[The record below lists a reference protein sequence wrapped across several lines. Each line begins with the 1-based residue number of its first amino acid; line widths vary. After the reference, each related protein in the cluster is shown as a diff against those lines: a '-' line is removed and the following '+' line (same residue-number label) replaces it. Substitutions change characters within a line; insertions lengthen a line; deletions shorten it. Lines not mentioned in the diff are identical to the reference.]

1 MYILIAGAGTV
12 GSYTADLLL
21 RKGHEV
27 GVIDSSR
34 YTIERLNEALDL
46 IGYHGDATDRE
57 IMRLAHVDR
66 ADLFIAA
73 TNIDEVNL
81 TACAIAKRL
90 GARKNLARVRDD
102 RYYHDR
108 EEILDIFNLE
118 MIFSPENL
126 TAMEIA
132 NLIKTP
138 GAFMV
143 ETFARGRAQMRTV
156 HVQKYSPAQG
166 RRLSEL
172 EFPKNSIVA
181 AINRDGWYH
190 IPSGGDSLFVN
201 DILYL
206 VGTPASLNETEALLS
221 NSKAKRPRRSIFI
234 YGDSAVAEKLG
245 RILEGDR
252 FDVKLL
258 VSDPDRAMQFS
269 ERLDHSTVVHVESTN
284 VNILREERID
294 RCDVFVGA
302 GLDSDKNVIAVT
314 LARNMGAKEIIV
326 LVDNM
331 DYYRVAEQLNID
343 HIISARM
350 LTANSILK
358 HIMFEGIN
366 SVTVLEEGK
375 AEMFEMDVSANS
387 QAVGKPIHRIGFPQ
401 ASLIATI
408 IRDNEVLIPRG
419 SDKIHAGD
427 VAIIFTHPGNI
438 KKIGKIFSD
447 E

>member
-27 GVIDSSR
+27 GVIDSSQR
-34 YTIERLNEALDL
+34 TIERLNEALDL

-57 IMRLAHVDR
+57 VMRQAHVDR

-81 TACAIAKRL
+81 TACAIAKRM
-90 GARKNLARVRDD
+90 GAQKNLARVRDD
-102 RYYHDR
+102 RYYRDR

-138 GAFMV
+138 GAYMV

-156 HVQKYSPAQG
+156 RVQKDSPAQG

-172 EFPKNSIVA
+172 EFPQNSIVA

-190 IPSGGDSLFVN
+190 IPSGSDSLFVN
-201 DILYL
+201 DVLYL
-206 VGTPASLNETEALLS
+206 VGKPESLNKTEALLS
-221 NSKAKRPRRSIFI
+221 GKKVKRPRRSVFV
-234 YGDSAVAEKLG
+234 YGDSDVVEKLG
-245 RILEGDR
+245 RMLEGDR
-252 FDVKLL
+252 FDVKML
-258 VSDPDRAMQFS
+258 VSDPDRAMMFS
-269 ERLDHSTVVHVESTN
+269 ESLDRSTVVHAESTN
-284 VNILREERID
+284 VSVLREERID

-302 GLDSDKNVIAVT
+302 GLDSDKNIIAVT

-331 DYYRVAEQLNID
+331 EYYRVAEQLNID
-343 HIISARM
+343 HILSARM
-350 LTANSILK
+350 LTANSILR
-358 HIMFEGIN
+358 HIMFEGIS

-375 AEMFEMDVSANS
+375 AEMFEMNVAANS
-387 QAVGKPIHRIGFPQ
+387 PAVGKPVHKIGFPRE
-401 ASLIATI
+401 SIIATI
-408 IRDNEVLIPRG
+408 IRGDEVLIPRG
-419 SDKIHAGD
+419 GDEIRAGD
-427 VAIIFTHPGNI
+427 VAIIFTHPKNI
-438 KKIGKIFSD
+438 KKIERIFSGG
-447 E
+447 